1 MKKLAVIDGN
11 SILNRAFYGIMSSK
25 MLQTADGTFT
35 NAVYGFLSILF
46 KLEEDL
52 KPDYLAVAFDVKHP
66 TKRHELY
73 KDYKGTRKGMPD
85 ELAVQMPIIKD
96 VLTRMNITIIEKPGY
111 EADDILGTLAKY
123 AEKNGVEVTL
133 LTGDRD
139 SFQLA
144 SDKITIRIPRTKAGK
159 TETENYDRAKIL
171 EEYGL
176 EPTSLIDVKG
186 LQGDTSD
193 NIPGV
198 PGIGEKTAIGLIKE
212 YGSIENIYELLDKGE
227 GNFKGKQ
234 KENLVNNKDLAF
246 LSKTLGT
253 IDTNAPID
261 RELSLFEVKEWDKK
275 AVLEIFKYLRFSRFI
290 DRFNLEQEVTLE
302 DMPKEDLFK
311 NIVLE
316 NESDIKELLSKVEEK
331 KEIIYYFE
339 TEKRDNKGLIIKEKV
354 KYINIY
360 MQDENKVYTMKFSSG
375 LFKDIF
381 ENPDVEKVG
390 YELKKDYILL
400 KQLGITMENLKYDS
414 KIAAYIINAV
424 SNAYK
429 LSDIASEYLELDI
442 SLLGKNDGS
451 KDDEEDLKQES
462 LFDMMGEAS
471 TNEELVE
478 GPDYGFAVNAYVI
491 GKSREPLIEKIK
503 EIESLELF
511 EKIEMPTVEAL
522 ASMQWEGI
530 FIDEK
535 ELIKFGDHLKKNL
548 EELRIDIYKNAGE
561 EFNVNSTK
569 QLGEILFEK
578 LNLPVIKKT
587 KSGYSTDVETL
598 EKLREHHPIIDKIL
612 EYRQIQKLNST
623 YVEGMIPHININTGR
638 IHTFF
643 HQTVTATGRLSS
655 TEPNLQNIPT
665 RTELGKKLRKVFKAE
680 KGNVFLDADY
690 SQIELRVLAHMSEDE
705 IMVEAFKS
713 DQDIHTICASQI
725 FNVPVEEVSKQLRS
739 RAKAVNFGI
748 VYGISDFGLS
758 EQVGIKRN
766 EAKEYITAYLEK
778 YSGIDNFM
786 KEVVEDAKRKG
797 YVTTLCGR
805 RRYIPEL
812 SSNNYMVRKFGDRAA
827 MNTPIQGTAADIMKI
842 AMIDVYN
849 ELKKRGLKSK
859 LVLQIHD
866 ELLID
871 TVESEKE
878 EVRSLLKECME
889 RAMVLKVPLKVEV
902 EEGKNWFQAK

>member
-11 SILNRAFYGIMSSK
+11 SILNRAFYGIMGSK

-85 ELAVQMPIIKD
+85 ELAAQMPIIKD

-123 AEKNGVEVTL
+123 AEKQGVETVL

-144 SDKITIRIPRTKAGK
+144 SDKITIRIPRTKNGK
-159 TETENYDRAKIL
+159 TETEDYDRKKIL

-176 EPTSLIDVKG
+176 EPESLIDVKG

-212 YGSIENIYELLDKGE
+212 HGSIEKIYELLEKGE
-227 GNFKGKQ
+227 GGFKGKQ
-234 KENLVNNKDLAF
+234 KENLESNKDLAF
-246 LSKTLGT
+246 LSKVLGT

-261 RELSLFEVKEWDKK
+261 KELSLFEVKEWDRK
-275 AVLEIFKYLRFSRFI
+275 AVLEIFKYLRFNRYI
-290 DRFNLEQEVTLE
+290 DRFDLEKDIQEEDKLDSKDLFEHVEVT
-302 DMPKEDLFK
+302 
-311 NIVLE
+311 
-316 NESDIKELLSKVEEK
+316 SDEEIKELLSKIETA
-331 KEIIYYFE
+331 KEMFYYFE
-339 TEKRDNKGLIIKEKV
+339 LEDRDVKGLIIKQKI

-360 MQDENKVYTMKFSSG
+360 QKDENKVYSVKFSSN
-375 LFKDIF
+375 LFKSIF
-381 ENPDVEKVG
+381 ENPEIEKNG
-390 YELKKDYILL
+390 HELKRDYILL
-400 KQLGITMENLKYDS
+400 KQVGITMENLKYDA
-414 KIAAYIINAV
+414 KIAAYLLNAV
-424 SNAYK
+424 TNAYK
-429 LSDIASEYLELDI
+429 ITDIASEHLDI
-442 SLLGKNDGS
+442 DLSALGTG
-451 KDDEEDLKQES
+451 EEKEEELHQES
-462 LFDMMGEAS
+462 FFDMMTES
-471 TNEELVE
+471 SNEETEKV
-478 GPDYGFAVNAYVI
+478 GPAFINAASCYVI
-491 GKSREPLIEKIK
+491 YKSKDVLIEKLK

-535 ELIKFGDHLKKNL
+535 ELVKFGDHLKKNL
-548 EELRIDIYKNAGE
+548 EELRIDIYKLSGE

-569 QLGEILFEK
+569 QLGEVLFEK

-680 KGNVFLDADY
+680 KGNIFLDADY
-690 SQIELRVLAHMSEDE
+690 SQIELRVLAHMSEDK
-705 IMVEAFKS
+705 IMVDAFNE

-786 KEVVEDAKRKG
+786 KDVVEDAKKKG
-797 YVTTLCGR
+797 YVTTLLGR

-849 ELKKRGLKSK
+849 ELKKRKLKSK

-871 TVESEKE
+871 TVEKEKE
-878 EVRSLLKECME
+878 EVKELLKTCME

-902 EEGKNWFQAK
+902 EEGKNWYQAK

>member
-11 SILNRAFYGIMSSK
+11 SILNRAFYGIMGSK

-85 ELAVQMPIIKD
+85 ELAAQMPIIKD

-123 AEKNGVEVTL
+123 AEKQGVETVL

-144 SDKITIRIPRTKAGK
+144 SDKITIRIPRTKNGK
-159 TETENYDRAKIL
+159 TETEDYDRKKIL

-176 EPTSLIDVKG
+176 EPESLIDVKG

-212 YGSIENIYELLDKGE
+212 HGSIEKIYELLEKGE
-227 GNFKGKQ
+227 GGFKGKQ
-234 KENLVNNKDLAF
+234 KENLESNKDLAF
-246 LSKTLGT
+246 LSKVLGT

-261 RELSLFEVKEWDKK
+261 KELSLFEVKEWDRK
-275 AVLEIFKYLRFSRFI
+275 AVLEIFKYLRFNRYI
-290 DRFNLEQEVTLE
+290 DRFDLEKDIQEE
-302 DMPKEDLFK
+302 DKLDSKDLFEH
-311 NIVLE
+311 VELT
-316 NESDIKELLSKVEEK
+316 SDEEIKELLSKIETA
-331 KEIIYYFE
+331 KEMFYYFE
-339 TEKRDNKGLIIKEKV
+339 LEDRDVKGLIIKQKI

-360 MQDENKVYTMKFSSG
+360 QKDENKVYSVKFSSN
-375 LFKDIF
+375 LFKSIF
-381 ENPDVEKVG
+381 ENPEIEKNG
-390 YELKKDYILL
+390 HELKRDYILL
-400 KQLGITMENLKYDS
+400 KQVGITMENLKYDA
-414 KIAAYIINAV
+414 KIAAYLLNAV
-424 SNAYK
+424 TNAYK
-429 LSDIASEYLELDI
+429 ITDIASEHLDI
-442 SLLGKNDGS
+442 DLSALGTG
-451 KDDEEDLKQES
+451 EEKEEELHQES
-462 LFDMMGEAS
+462 FFDMMTES
-471 TNEELVE
+471 SNEETEKV
-478 GPDYGFAVNAYVI
+478 GPAFINAASCYVI
-491 GKSREPLIEKIK
+491 YKSKDVLIEKLK

-535 ELIKFGDHLKKNL
+535 ELVKFGDHLKKNL
-548 EELRIDIYKNAGE
+548 EELRIDIYKLSGE

-569 QLGEILFEK
+569 QLGEVLFEK

-680 KGNVFLDADY
+680 KGNIFLDADY
-690 SQIELRVLAHMSEDE
+690 SQIELRVLAHMSEDK
-705 IMVEAFKS
+705 IMVDAFNE

-786 KEVVEDAKRKG
+786 KDVVEDAKKKG
-797 YVTTLCGR
+797 YVTTLLGR

-849 ELKKRGLKSK
+849 ELKKRKLKSK

-871 TVESEKE
+871 TVEKEKE
-878 EVRSLLKECME
+878 EVKELLKTCME

-902 EEGKNWFQAK
+902 EEGKNWYQAK